1 MVASNDLMQLCSL
14 NNSAT
19 RRYAMWKF
27 LIIVLVV
34 ASLFRVETMY
44 TAEPQWML
52 WGNPEYI
59 SYDAE
64 NYRYVNHNTEIE
76 LWRLGTP
83 ASKPEE
89 VPVKRKT
96 IIVFRLWA
104 TTKHKSIYESV
115 FMAATL
121 GQPRRRFTLINVE
134 QTLLD
139 LTADSDK
146 QYRTWPHLGILY
158 VGTAA
163 YEEDWDVTLWDELV
177 QGHCDLGRLVQPG
190 DVVGL
195 SLVVTGIERG
205 IELAKQAKALGASAV
220 IAGNDSAIFRANQIL
235 SLPDRPIDAVFT
247 SNSLVSVSNFFRQFG
262 TMELQQLQIPGVA
275 VRSGGTVR
283 SNAQQVLLSELKT
296 RKDMKRQ
303 GTFDAE
309 DVFMVPKLDLYPD
322 SYWQEVWS
330 NYREVFG
337 HKHRNG
343 ENIRN
348 GIALLAQGCTRTR
361 GTDVCSYC
369 TIAGVGDVRIPSED
383 YLRRTLE
390 AYERMGIRMIFNTT
404 DSAYEMR
411 PLVQRLQNVGA
422 SFDALTI
429 YGRAQGLAL
438 HPELLDSW
446 LSLVEDRLLLN
457 VGMDSGDGRILTQG
471 VVKSSLGKGSRI
483 EENMQAVRNI
493 RKSGAHLHY
502 SLIFGSP
509 GETTDSCKR
518 SIEFLEWSI
527 AELGSQLDLVETDLY
542 WLNFGSPVSE
552 VFTSY
557 EKARTLAA
565 IAGKEISLE
574 QWHQSFGRHA
584 SELVVPASTEEAW
597 YHYFTNIDIGTA
609 QAYNQRAS
617 AIMARHEG
625 SITGRAYKP
634 T

>member
-1 MVASNDLMQLCSL
+1 
-14 NNSAT
+14 
-19 RRYAMWKF
+19 MWKF
-27 LIIVLVV
+27 IIATIAVV
-34 ASLFRVETMY
+34 CLFRVKTVR
-44 TAEPQWML
+44 TLEPSRSL
-52 WGNPEYI
+52 WGNPELIRYDPKREIYI
-59 SYDAE
+59 
-64 NYRYVNHNTEIE
+64 NHNPELE

-83 ASKPEE
+83 YSAPEEIPARHSTTYVLHFAIATKPE
-89 VPVKRKT
+89 PT
-96 IIVFRLWA
+96 LA
-104 TTKHKSIYESV
+104 
-115 FMAATL
+115 MAAILRPT
-121 GQPRRRFTLINVE
+121 RHKRFVLINVE

-163 YEEDWDVTLWDELV
+163 HEEGWDVTLWDELV
-177 QGHCDLGRLVQPG
+177 QGHCDLSKLVTPG

-195 SLVVTGIERG
+195 SLVVTGVERG

-220 IAGNDSAIFRANQIL
+220 IAGNDSAIFRANEIL
-235 SLPDRPIDAVFT
+235 SLPGRPIDAVFT
-247 SNSLVSVSNFFRQFG
+247 SNSLASVRGFFRQFG
-262 TMELQQLQIPGVA
+262 TTELQQLQIPGVS
-275 VRSGGTVR
+275 VQSGDTAR
-283 SNAQQVLLSELKT
+283 SNARSVLLSELNA
-296 RKDMKRQ
+296 RKSLKRQ
-303 GTFDAE
+303 GAFDAE
-309 DVFMVPKLDLYPD
+309 DVFIVPKLDLYQD
-322 SYWQEVWS
+322 SYWEEVWS
-330 NYREVFG
+330 NYRQVFG

-343 ENIRN
+343 EVVRN
-348 GIALLAQGCTRTR
+348 GIALFAQGCTRTR

-404 DSAYEMR
+404 DSAFEMR

-429 YGRAQGLAL
+429 YGRAQGIATQ
-438 HPELLDSW
+438 PELLDSW
-446 LSLVEDRLLLN
+446 LSLVEDRLLVN
-457 VGMDSGDGRILTQG
+457 VGMDSGDGRILAQG

-483 EENMQAVRNI
+483 QENYEAVRNI

-509 GETTDSCKR
+509 GETVDSCER

-565 IAGKEISLE
+565 IAGKEISLK
-574 QWHQSFGRHA
+574 QWHQNFGRHA
-584 SELVVPASTEEAW
+584 TELVVPTSAEEAW
-597 YHYFTNIDIGTA
+597 FHYFTNIDIETA
-609 QAYNQRAS
+609 RAYNRRAS
-617 AIMARHEG
+617 TIMARHEG